1 MSKQADRKVLKR
13 KTVQQI
19 QGTSNRDCIQW
30 VTGNKTYIWMLHY
43 TEMRAPILVA
53 YLYSCVIVLCYF
65 VFTYLVWSISSIWAE
80 QFLRNARN
88 CVRHRTKRC
97 ACAGFTERE
106 TELVWIMNINTLT
119 PLIVI
124 RRYFVFLSNCFIII
138 FLEINTTYAC
148 HFTVIM
154 VRFNKNEKKK
164 I

>member
-1 MSKQADRKVLKR
+1 MNA
-13 KTVQQI
+13 T
-19 QGTSNRDCIQW
+19 
-30 VTGNKTYIWMLHY
+30 
-43 TEMRAPILVA
+43 
-53 YLYSCVIVLCYF
+53 LYRNES
-65 VFTYLVWSISSIWAE
+65 TYLGRLLVFLRYSPLLFCFYIFTVWSISSIWAE

-138 FLEINTTYAC
+138 FLEINTIYAC

-164 I
+164 KKINIHEIVSVCRRACRD